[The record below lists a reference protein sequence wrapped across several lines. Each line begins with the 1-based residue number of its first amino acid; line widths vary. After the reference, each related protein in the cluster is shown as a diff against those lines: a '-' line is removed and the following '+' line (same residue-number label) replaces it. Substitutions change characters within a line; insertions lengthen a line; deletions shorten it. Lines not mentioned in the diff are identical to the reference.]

1 MSMSI
6 LARDTL
12 ALKSTPS
19 CNDSTKQWAVFNV
32 DNTCLHSS
40 AAPISLNM
48 ERLLSRG
55 SNFHLLQFIQFDYVT
70 SLGKK
75 KQKNDVLLKLVGE
88 VIGYKSRE
96 LVTTLLSMERRNDAV
111 HSSAHT
117 DYGNIQRSST
127 ATIHQATPVQK
138 IVV

>member
-1 MSMSI
+1 
-6 LARDTL
+6 
-12 ALKSTPS
+12 
-19 CNDSTKQWAVFNV
+19 
-32 DNTCLHSS
+32 
-40 AAPISLNM
+40 M

-70 SLGKK
+70 SLRK
-75 KQKNDVLLKLVGE
+75 KQKNDVLLKLVGK

-96 LVTTLLSMERRNDAV
+96 LVTALLSMERRNDAV